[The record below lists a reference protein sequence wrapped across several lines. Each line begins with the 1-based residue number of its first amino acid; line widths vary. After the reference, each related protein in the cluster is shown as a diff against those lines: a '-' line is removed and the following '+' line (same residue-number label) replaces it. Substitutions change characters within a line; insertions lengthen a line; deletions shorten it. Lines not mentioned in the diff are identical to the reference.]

1 MKKYLITLLAALLF
15 YYFMLPPINLTSPLF
30 YFYIFLVIGV
40 FILVSIPNYA
50 TYNFKR
56 IEVDKQTKILFFVCI
71 SIIPIILLINLV
83 LSPIFS

>member
-50 TYNFKR
+50 TYNFK
-56 IEVDKQTKILFFVCI
+56 
-71 SIIPIILLINLV
+71 NLV
-83 LSPIFS
+83 AGKTYKIKVEVKDKAGNKFL